1 MKKKNQEKLPVRLMP
16 TVNAKQKT
24 PFQTIQKWLGKM
36 IPQNLHREMF
46 KEENEQL
53 SSTMGCL

>member
-24 PFQTIQKWLGKM
+24 PFQ
-36 IPQNLHREMF
+36 ES
-46 KEENEQL
+46 L
-53 SSTMGCL
+53 SSYYTYFASEAVASAPPTFPQFGQA